1 MGIRILRIQRGQY
14 HSHLINNRSY
24 SDFTQSDKRII
35 SIIKT
40 LNMKNNTLAIGLL
53 GGLAIGTALGILF
66 APAKGSET
74 RKKIADKSTDLKD
87 IVVDS
92 SGKLTNKITQTINE
106 LKRESQNLIENTTES
121 VKDEIQNFDH
131 LRDINK
137 AIV

>member
-1 MGIRILRIQRGQY
+1 
-14 HSHLINNRSY
+14 
-24 SDFTQSDKRII
+24 
-35 SIIKT
+35 
-40 LNMKNNTLAIGLL
+40 MKNNTLAIGLL

>member
-1 MGIRILRIQRGQY
+1 
-14 HSHLINNRSY
+14 
-24 SDFTQSDKRII
+24 
-35 SIIKT
+35 
-40 LNMKNNTLAIGLL
+40 MKNNTLAIGLL

-137 AIV
+137 AVV

>member
-1 MGIRILRIQRGQY
+1 
-14 HSHLINNRSY
+14 
-24 SDFTQSDKRII
+24 
-35 SIIKT
+35 
-40 LNMKNNTLAIGLL
+40 MKNNTLAIGIL

-92 SGKLTNKITQTINE
+92 SGKLTNKIAQTINE
-106 LKRESQNLIENTTES
+106 LKRESQNLIGNTTEV
-121 VKDEIQNFDH
+121 VKDEIQKFDH

>member
-1 MGIRILRIQRGQY
+1 
-14 HSHLINNRSY
+14 
-24 SDFTQSDKRII
+24 
-35 SIIKT
+35 
-40 LNMKNNTLAIGLL
+40 MKNNTLAIGIL

-92 SGKLTNKITQTINE
+92 SGKLTNKIAQTINE

>member
-1 MGIRILRIQRGQY
+1 
-14 HSHLINNRSY
+14 
-24 SDFTQSDKRII
+24 
-35 SIIKT
+35 
-40 LNMKNNTLAIGLL
+40 MKNNTLAIGIL

-92 SGKLTNKITQTINE
+92 SGKLTNKIAQTINE
-106 LKRESQNLIENTTES
+106 LKRESQNLIGNKTEI

>member
-40 LNMKNNTLAIGLL
+40 LNMKNNTLAIGIL
-53 GGLAIGTALGILF
+53 GGLARGTALGILF

>member
-1 MGIRILRIQRGQY
+1 
-14 HSHLINNRSY
+14 
-24 SDFTQSDKRII
+24 
-35 SIIKT
+35 
-40 LNMKNNTLAIGLL
+40 MKNNNIAIGIL

-92 SGKLTNKITQTINE
+92 SGKLTNKIAQTINE
-106 LKRESQNLIENTTES
+106 LKRESQNFIGNRTEI

-137 AIV
+137 EIV

>member
-1 MGIRILRIQRGQY
+1 
-14 HSHLINNRSY
+14 
-24 SDFTQSDKRII
+24 
-35 SIIKT
+35 
-40 LNMKNNTLAIGLL
+40 MKNNTLAIGIL

-106 LKRESQNLIENTTES
+106 LKRESQNLIGNTTEI

>member
-1 MGIRILRIQRGQY
+1 
-14 HSHLINNRSY
+14 
-24 SDFTQSDKRII
+24 
-35 SIIKT
+35 
-40 LNMKNNTLAIGLL
+40 MKNNTLAIGLL

-106 LKRESQNLIENTTES
+106 LKRESQNLIGNTTEI

>member
-1 MGIRILRIQRGQY
+1 
-14 HSHLINNRSY
+14 
-24 SDFTQSDKRII
+24 
-35 SIIKT
+35 
-40 LNMKNNTLAIGLL
+40 MKNNTLAIGLL

-74 RKKIADKSTDLKD
+74 RKKIADKSTDFKD

-106 LKRESQNLIENTTES
+106 LKRESQNLIGNTTEI

>member
-1 MGIRILRIQRGQY
+1 
-14 HSHLINNRSY
+14 
-24 SDFTQSDKRII
+24 
-35 SIIKT
+35 
-40 LNMKNNTLAIGLL
+40 MKNNTLAIGIL

-106 LKRESQNLIENTTES
+106 LKRESQNLIGNKTEI

>member
-1 MGIRILRIQRGQY
+1 
-14 HSHLINNRSY
+14 
-24 SDFTQSDKRII
+24 
-35 SIIKT
+35 
-40 LNMKNNTLAIGLL
+40 MKNNTLAIGLL

-87 IVVDS
+87 IVADS

>member
-1 MGIRILRIQRGQY
+1 
-14 HSHLINNRSY
+14 
-24 SDFTQSDKRII
+24 
-35 SIIKT
+35 
-40 LNMKNNTLAIGLL
+40 MKNNTLAIGLL

-92 SGKLTNKITQTINE
+92 SGKLTNKIAQTINE

>member
-1 MGIRILRIQRGQY
+1 
-14 HSHLINNRSY
+14 
-24 SDFTQSDKRII
+24 
-35 SIIKT
+35 
-40 LNMKNNTLAIGLL
+40 MKNNTLAIGLL

-87 IVVDS
+87 IVADS

-137 AIV
+137 VIV